1 MRRRPGIGGLQTHA
15 AARDQFRLLGENVA
29 KIRTDLMKE
38 QLATFRSQ
46 LEDFARK
53 HKVLFFFLPYWFLLW
68 TVKAILWCYD
78 ELVSLCCT

>member
-53 HKVLFFFLPYWFLLW
+53 HKVRFLLMQHMIVTSFYWF
-68 TVKAILWCYD
+68 A
-78 ELVSLCCT
+78 SF